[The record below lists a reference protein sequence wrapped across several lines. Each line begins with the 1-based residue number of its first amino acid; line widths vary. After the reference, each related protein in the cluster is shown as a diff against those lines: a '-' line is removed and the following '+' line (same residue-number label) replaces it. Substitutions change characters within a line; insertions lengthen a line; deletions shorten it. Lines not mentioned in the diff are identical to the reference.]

1 MPRGRQPLSC
11 VFLLISS
18 VVLGL
23 SGCRTDSQNPQAA
36 GTPPT
41 VQVAA
46 VERRDVALTSEWIAT
61 MDGYVNAQ
69 IQSHVSG
76 YLIRQDYREGSIVSK
91 GQLLFEIDPRPFQAT
106 LDQSQG
112 QLAQAEAQV
121 IQAQA
126 QLAKASQDVARDT

>member
-11 VFLLISS
+11 VFLLIIS

-46 VERRDVALTSEWIAT
+46 VQRRDVALTSEWIAT

-69 IQSHVSG
+69 IQ
-76 YLIRQDYREGSIVSK
+76 
-91 GQLLFEIDPRPFQAT
+91 
-106 LDQSQG
+106 
-112 QLAQAEAQV
+112 
-121 IQAQA
+121 
-126 QLAKASQDVARDT
+126 